1 MLGQDVVNLAKQGT
15 KGNPIFV
22 DDDDDDPDP
31 KRARVAGK
39 LKNQYVKDGPE
50 SEWDD
55 VYELL
60 VELMTVVRIRPSEDG
75 IPRMFESIKSY
86 LLRSGKCES
95 DHIPPIPDKASFDTD
110 PCLLNRWYDV
120 TTFDDPTAECM
131 VFNFIHAFARSCHEP
146 ILDLDRI
153 VVNSINYV
161 GDRHNDALYKKKLEG
176 VQGCTSLKQKARF
189 MIEWVMVEE

>member
-31 KRARVAGK
+31 KRVRVAGT
-39 LKNQYVKDGPE
+39 LKNQYVE
-50 SEWDD
+50 ETEWDD

-60 VELMTVVRIRPSEDG
+60 VELMTVVRIRPSEEG
-75 IPRMFESIKSY
+75 IPRMFESIKGF
-86 LLRSGKCES
+86 LLRSGKCKF
-95 DHIPPIPDKASFDTD
+95 DQIPTIPDKASFDTD
-110 PCLLNRWYDV
+110 PYLLNRWYDV
-120 TTFDDPTAECM
+120 TIFDDPTAESM
-131 VFNFIHAFARSCHEP
+131 VFNFIHAFAWSCHEP

-176 VQGCTSLKQKARF
+176 VQRCTSLKQKARF
-189 MIEWVMVEE
+189 MIEWVTREE